1 MEGSSDGNCV
11 LLFLCEYAALLVSDG
26 SLTLW
31 FSDSLVLSSPYT
43 LEPIDLL
50 DGFRLMRRLRLSD
63 VSGDELISLSDS
75 VDEPWLSVGDSE

>member
-11 LLFLCEYAALLVSDG
+11 LLFLSEYAALLVSDG